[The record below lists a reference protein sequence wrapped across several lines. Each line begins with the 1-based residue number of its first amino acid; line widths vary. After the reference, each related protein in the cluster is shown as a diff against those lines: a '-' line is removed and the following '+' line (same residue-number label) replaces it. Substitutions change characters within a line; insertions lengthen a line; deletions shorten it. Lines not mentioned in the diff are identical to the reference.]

1 MAKNASVT
9 TFTAPSVSCWVPID
23 GFVGADVT
31 AAGAWEG
38 AVAGPVQAVR
48 AMTATIVQ
56 SNRIITPLT
65 SLAVSACCH
74 FDLDTYP
81 RVGQSGGDHRSGGAD
96 VAEVFPEHGPAD
108 GEVAGFGK
116 HVGDSDDVRKT
127 CAGLLEGRRDI
138 PQTLLGLLEQA
149 VRNRH
154 RLIIKTGRA
163 RDEDPL
169 PIDDRPRIAD
179 LSFER
184 RAGADEP
191 TIHLCLLSIPGRR
204 RTGGPGPGRPAPRT
218 PRPPPPA

>member
-1 MAKNASVT
+1 MAKNASMT
-9 TFTAPSVSCWVPID
+9 TFTAPSVSCRVPID

-31 AAGAWEG
+31 AAGACEG
-38 AVAGPVQAVR
+38 TVAGPVQAVR

-56 SNRIITPLT
+56 SSRIITPLT
-65 SLAVSACCH
+65 SLAVPACCH

-81 RVGQSGGDHRSGGAD
+81 RVCQTGGDHRSGRSD
-96 VAEVFPEHGPAD
+96 VAEVFPEHGPA
-108 GEVAGFGK
+108 GREVAGFGK
-116 HVGDSDDVRKT
+116 NVGDSDDVRKA

-138 PQTLLGLLEQA
+138 PQTLLGLLEQ
-149 VRNRH
+149 VFRNSH
-154 RLIIKTGRA
+154 RLIVEPRRA

-179 LSFER
+179 LSLER

-191 TIHLCLLSIPGRR
+191 TIHLRLLSIPGRR

-218 PRPPPPA
+218 PRPPRPA

>member
-38 AVAGPVQAVR
+38 AVPGPMQAVR

-81 RVGQSGGDHRSGGAD
+81 RVGQSGGDHRSGGPG
-96 VAEVFPEHGPAD
+96 VAE
-108 GEVAGFGK
+108 
-116 HVGDSDDVRKT
+116 
-127 CAGLLEGRRDI
+127 I
-138 PQTLLGLLEQA
+138 
-149 VRNRH
+149 
-154 RLIIKTGRA
+154 
-163 RDEDPL
+163 L
-169 PIDDRPRIAD
+169 P
-179 LSFER
+179 ER
-184 RAGADEP
+184 RPAAREVPGFRQTEGA
-191 TIHLCLLSIPGRR
+191 
-204 RTGGPGPGRPAPRT
+204 
-218 PRPPPPA
+218 